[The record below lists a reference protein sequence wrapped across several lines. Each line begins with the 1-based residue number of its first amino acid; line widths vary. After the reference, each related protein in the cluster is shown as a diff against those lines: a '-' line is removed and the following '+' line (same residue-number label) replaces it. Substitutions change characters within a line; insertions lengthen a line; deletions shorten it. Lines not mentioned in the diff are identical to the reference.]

1 MAERSDRPPS
11 KLPDFAGFSGATR
24 RIRTDDL
31 LITNSPKPVN
41 QAKPDQRFPK
51 FSGHFALSL
60 WVDLVPSA
68 ASSRTIRGQIMDGK
82 PPLGLPGAGELYG
95 RKSLRRGASR
105 VG

>member
-41 QAKPDQRFPK
+41 QAKSNQKFPK
-51 FSGHFALSL
+51 FSGHFALPL
-60 WVDLVPSA
+60 WLNLVWSA
-68 ASSRTIRGQIMDGK
+68 ASSRTTHGQILDSI
-82 PPLGLPGAGELYG
+82 PHVGLLFTEERQHG
-95 RKSLRRGASR
+95 REPVCRS
-105 VG
+105 